1 MSILITNA
9 TVITVDET
17 NRVIENG
24 AVYVEKDR
32 IAAVGDARVLGEQ
45 YSMAETV
52 VDGEGKVVLPGFV
65 STHNHV
71 GYAVFR
77 GRAEDIGKAPTH
89 RLYLPMSGVMA
100 DEERQVIGALAVTE
114 LLRGCLLYTSPSPR
128 D

>member
-17 NRVIENG
+17 DRVIENG

-65 STHNHV
+65 SNGFCRYLDGLLFRAAHV
-71 GYAVFR
+71 LCSTGLP
-77 GRAEDIGKAPTH
+77 GAPIPTN
-89 RLYLPMSGVMA
+89 RN
-100 DEERQVIGALAVTE
+100 EEAHQRPIVLVCAQSYG
-114 LLRGCLLYTSPSPR
+114 
-128 D
+128 